1 MRRPLIALAFALPLA
16 LAGCRPTPPAPKA
29 EAGPGPDGRL
39 QGRIAERI
47 DAAPYTYLRL
57 EVGSGE
63 AWVAVP
69 QTPAGQGQTVTVVN
83 AMPMR
88 NFESKSLKR
97 TFAVVWFGTLAD
109 PSGPANP
116 TAQHALAAQG
126 PAETTVAPVPRAAGP
141 EGRSVAEVHGQ
152 RQALKDRPVAVQG
165 QVVKVNLGIMGKNW
179 IHLRDG
185 SGEGATADLTVTTT
199 ETAAVGDVVVARGTL
214 RLDKDFGAGYRYTV
228 VLEDAKLTPGK
239 R

>member
-1 MRRPLIALAFALPLA
+1 MRLPILALSLVLPLA
-16 LAGCRPTPPAPKA
+16 LAGCKPKPPAPKA

-63 AWVAVP
+63 TWAAVP
-69 QTPAGQGQTVTVVN
+69 QTTAAQGQQVVVVN

-88 NFESKSLKR
+88 NFESRSLKR
-97 TFAVVWFGTLAD
+97 TFPVVYFGTLQD
-109 PSGPANP
+109 PVGSSNP
-116 TAQHALAAQG
+116 TIQHALAAQG
-126 PAETTVAPVPRAAGP
+126 PAETKVSAVPKAPGAEGRTVAEIHA
-141 EGRSVAEVHGQ
+141 Q
-152 RQALKDRPVAVQG
+152 RLALKDRTVALQG

-185 SGEGATADLTVTTT
+185 SGEGPTADLTVTTSD
-199 ETAAVGDVVVARGTL
+199 TAVVGDVVVARGTL
-214 RLDKDFGAGYRYTV
+214 RLDKDFGAGYRYSV
-228 VLEDAKLTPGK
+228 VLEEARLSPGK